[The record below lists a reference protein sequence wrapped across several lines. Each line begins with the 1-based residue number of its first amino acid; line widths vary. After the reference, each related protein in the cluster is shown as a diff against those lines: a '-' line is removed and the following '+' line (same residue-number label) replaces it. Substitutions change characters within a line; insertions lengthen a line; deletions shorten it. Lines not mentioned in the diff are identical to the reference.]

1 MRGLQCNKKYR
12 GLFAVRR
19 QAKGRRLSSE
29 DWVVDAV
36 RLEWAERSLVTPKA
50 APEAEA
56 NFFGEGILAGVDAH
70 GLVVDLC
77 SLGHR
82 HQIVGGLHGFLGGEV
97 NDDVLLRRFV
107 AFAIA
112 ILDNA
117 EFGVERS

>member
-1 MRGLQCNKKYR
+1 MRGLQCNKKCQDP
-12 GLFAVRR
+12 FAVRR

-29 DWVVDAV
+29 DWIVDGV
-36 RLEWAERSLVTPKA
+36 RLEWAEGSLVAPET

-56 NFFGEGILAGVDAH
+56 DFFGEGVLAGVNAH
-70 GLVVDLC
+70 GLVIDLC
-77 SLGHR
+77 SFGHG
-82 HQIVGGLHGFLGGEV
+82 HQVVSSLDGFFGGEV

-117 EFGVERS
+117 ELGIERS